1 MYGQMNDKFEIVPL
15 KKPSFMYPLD
25 PMAGMF
31 IAQKLPKPNTNID
44 PNSDDIFLTSLANN
58 NQKLIKNKC
67 RDIGVIFNEANPL
80 PQGEIENLKKFEFI
94 VSGSSWNTS
103 TLEKNGIKAHTVIQ
117 GVDSSLFRPSAK
129 KFLKDKFVVFSG
141 GKLEYRKGQDIVL
154 KAFSIFASKHEDAVM
169 VTAWRSPW
177 EKNVAATLN
186 RSQICQP
193 LQSSDDMDRAI
204 YEWVINNGIKP
215 EQIIP
220 LDIVPNRLMPEVFR
234 EVDLAVFPSRC
245 EAGTNLVA
253 MEALAF
259 GLPCLISKN
268 TGHLDIIKNG
278 NCFPLES
285 QKPISQLG
293 TEGWGESSVEEIVEL
308 MEAAYSGRLK
318 IDTNNVRNSML
329 EHSWE
334 NAINS
339 MLSLF

>member
-1 MYGQMNDKFEIVPL
+1 
-15 KKPSFMYPLD
+15 
-25 PMAGMF
+25 
-31 IAQKLPKPNTNID
+31 
-44 PNSDDIFLTSLANN
+44 
-58 NQKLIKNKC
+58 
-67 RDIGVIFNEANPL
+67 
-80 PQGEIENLKKFEFI
+80 
-94 VSGSSWNTS
+94 
-103 TLEKNGIKAHTVIQ
+103 
-117 GVDSSLFRPSAK
+117 
-129 KFLKDKFVVFSG
+129 
-141 GKLEYRKGQDIVL
+141 
-154 KAFSIFASKHEDAVM
+154 
-169 VTAWRSPW
+169 
-177 EKNVAATLN
+177 
-186 RSQICQP
+186 
-193 LQSSDDMDRAI
+193 MDRAI